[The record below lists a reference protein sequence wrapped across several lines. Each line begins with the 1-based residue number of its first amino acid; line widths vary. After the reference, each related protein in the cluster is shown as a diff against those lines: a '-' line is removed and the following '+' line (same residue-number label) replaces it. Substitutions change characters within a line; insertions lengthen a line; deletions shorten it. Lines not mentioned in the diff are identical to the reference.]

1 MLLNFKNLFK
11 SEKSAANFFNIV
23 LLLLLLSWL
32 IWFYSQS
39 LKPLTAE
46 VKNEQII
53 KTSVE
58 MDQNAYRS
66 LDEYFKQVSEFVV
79 PDFAKNYENPEPF
92 REYQP

>member
-1 MLLNFKNLFK
+1 
-11 SEKSAANFFNIV
+11 
-23 LLLLLLSWL
+23 LLLLSWL

>member
-1 MLLNFKNLFK
+1 
-11 SEKSAANFFNIV
+11 
-23 LLLLLLSWL
+23 
-32 IWFYSQS
+32 
-39 LKPLTAE
+39 LTAE